1 MQGRTKVPP
10 SPQKQS
16 QEQALVLLVIAF
28 PPQGNNHI
36 NSYETG
42 YFSRLPTGEVR
53 TLRKSNSNAKQTWA
67 KSE

>member
-16 QEQALVLLVIAF
+16 QEQALVLRVIAF

-42 YFSRLPTGEVR
+42 YFSRLPTGKVR